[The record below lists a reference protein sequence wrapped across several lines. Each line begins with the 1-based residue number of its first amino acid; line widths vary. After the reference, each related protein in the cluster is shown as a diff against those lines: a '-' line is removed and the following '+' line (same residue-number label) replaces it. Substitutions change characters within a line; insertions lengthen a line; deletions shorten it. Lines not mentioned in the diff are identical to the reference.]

1 MAFRP
6 RGQVMTDVRATLLT
20 NIPTPYRAALYGR
33 VHRELEAGGGRLV
46 VVYGAMH
53 QPERQWSDA
62 RPPTGEAPFVVARH
76 AQLRLRGR
84 ITYANPAVA
93 RTVARTRPE
102 VVVIS
107 GFAPWTYGVA
117 SWCLATRTPFVV
129 WSGETMA
136 SEEHLVGRRRVRRL
150 PLLRGARRLLAYG
163 PAAREYLLSTGVPDD
178 RITVLGNGIDID
190 AYAER
195 IEPLRDQREQMRTRF
210 GLTGPTILS
219 VGGKNLDVTLQAADR
234 LQRPTQVL
242 VVGAEPPD
250 PHHPR
255 VVTMGRRP
263 SQEMPGIYAM
273 SDCLAHL
280 PVADRWPH
288 AINEALAAGL
298 PVVASATTGVPD
310 QVLAGPGCSRVP
322 LRVAAIAP
330 AIEKA
335 LGVGA
340 PKDARVRDLI
350 TTPLRAWGVDRMA
363 ERFVS
368 TLRAARGS

>member
-1 MAFRP
+1 
-6 RGQVMTDVRATLLT
+6 MTDVRATLLT

-33 VHRELEAGGGRLV
+33 VHRTLEAGGGRFV
-46 VVYGAMH
+46 VIYGAMQ

-62 RPPTGEAPFVVARH
+62 EPPTGEAPFLVARR

-117 SWCLATRTPFVV
+117 SCCLATRTPFVV
-129 WSGETMA
+129 WSGETLA
-136 SEEHLVGRRRVRRL
+136 SEEHLCGRRRLRRL

-163 PAAREYLLSTGVPDD
+163 PAAREYLLSTGVADD

-190 AYAER
+190 AYAAR
-195 IEPLRDQREQMRTRF
+195 VDPLRPQREQMRARF

-219 VGGKNLDVTLQAADR
+219 VGGKNLDATLQAADR
-234 LQRPTQVL
+234 LPHPTQVL

-255 VVTMGRRP
+255 VVTLGRRP

-298 PVVASATTGVPD
+298 PVVASPTTGVPD
-310 QVLAGPGCSRVP
+310 EVLAGPGCSRVP

-330 AIEKA
+330 AIDKA
-335 LGVGA
+335 LSVDA
-340 PKDARVRDLI
+340 PTDARVRERI
-350 TTPLRAWGVDRMA
+350 TTPLRDWGVDRMA
-363 ERFVS
+363 QRFVA
-368 TLRAARGS
+368 TLREAHAS